1 VTPNP
6 PTILIE
12 DRTGLQPLLAAI
24 LEQPWV
30 AIDTEFHAERR
41 YHPELF
47 LLQFAFPSGASF
59 IVDPQQVDIA
69 ALGPA
74 LSEASWLVHAGQ
86 QDLAILW
93 RECEAAPAAVF
104 DVQIAAGM
112 LGHGYPTRLDTL
124 VESVLDTSLPKST
137 TLSDWS
143 ARPLT
148 RRQLAY
154 AIADAHIL
162 IPLRAAFMSALEA
175 NNRLEWALDASAE
188 LVANAH
194 RRAAI
199 DLRWTRWEIASQLD
213 TETVATMVSLCA
225 WRDQR
230 GRDKNQPATFMLSD
244 GLALDI
250 ARRRPTTMDELASNR
265 RIPQGLIRRFGR
277 ELLTVVKTARD
288 QPPASPFI
296 PSMDQLATMRAMELW
311 AIAEGQRTGVAPK
324 LLLPP
329 EVLDHL
335 IQQGPRALEGWR
347 SAAMGDALAAF
358 MAGQSSIRMTPSGP
372 VVD

>member
-1 VTPNP
+1 MTPTP

-12 DRTGLQPLLAAI
+12 DRAGLRPLLATI
-24 LEQPWV
+24 IEQPWV

-47 LLQFAFPSGASF
+47 LLQFAFPSGDSF
-59 IVDPQQVDIA
+59 IVDPQRVDIA

-74 LSEASWLVHAGQ
+74 LSEASCVVHAGQ

-93 RECEAAPAAVF
+93 RECETAPAAVF

-112 LGHGYPTRLDTL
+112 LGHGYPTRLETL
-124 VESVLDTSLPKST
+124 VHSVLDTPLPKST

-154 AIADAHIL
+154 AIADAHVL
-162 IPLRAAFMSALEA
+162 VPLRAAFMSALEA
-175 NNRLEWALDASAE
+175 NGRLEWALEASAE
-188 LVANAH
+188 LAANA
-194 RRAAI
+194 RRRTPI
-199 DLRWTRWEIASQLD
+199 DIRWTRWEIASQLD
-213 TETVATMVSLCA
+213 AETVATMMSLCA

-250 ARRRPTTMDELASNR
+250 ARRRPATMDELASNR
-265 RIPQGLIRRFGR
+265 RIPQGLVRRFGR
-277 ELLTVVKTARD
+277 DILTVIKAARD
-288 QPPASPFI
+288 QPPACPFI
-296 PSMDQLATMRAMELW
+296 PSMHELSTMRAMELW
-311 AIAEGQRTGVAPK
+311 ALAEGQRTGVAPK

-329 EVLDHL
+329 EVLTQL
-335 IQQGPRALEGWR
+335 IQQGTRALEGWR
-347 SAAMGDALAAF
+347 AAAMGDSLAAF
-358 MAGQSSIRMTPSGP
+358 MAGQSSIRMTSNGP
-372 VVD
+372 IVD